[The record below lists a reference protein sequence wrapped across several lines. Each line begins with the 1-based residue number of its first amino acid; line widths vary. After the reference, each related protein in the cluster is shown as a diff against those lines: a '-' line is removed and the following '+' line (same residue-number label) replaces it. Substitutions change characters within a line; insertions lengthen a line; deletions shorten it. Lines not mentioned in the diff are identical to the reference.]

1 MSARLHAGLAI
12 AIALGLHVAVFAI
25 RTPQAGAMSAGAG
38 GTDLVSL
45 QAADAVLAELIT
57 EWDRPPT
64 PEAEPVAEL
73 TPPVQPETPPPL
85 TPVTEP
91 PPPLMP
97 APDAMALPPMAEV
110 PLNADISLPPP
121 PPPEPEPLPEPEPDP
136 VPEPEPEPE
145 QRPKPRPA
153 DLARPNPPEAPK
165 AAAKPAPQTPSAG
178 QAAQR
183 AAGSGGGAQ
192 AGDSG
197 SAQAATRS
205 AAQQN
210 DLKAGWGASIRSRIE
225 RRKAYPAAARGA
237 AGTVTVRL
245 TVSRSGQ
252 LAGVAIAKSSGN
264 AALDQ
269 AAVRAVQSA
278 RYPAAP
284 AGLTDASYSFTLP
297 MTFQR

>member
-1 MSARLHAGLAI
+1 MSARLQAGLAI
-12 AIALGLHVAVFAI
+12 ALALFLHVALFAI
-25 RTPQAGAMSAGAG
+25 RTPQAGAMPAGAA
-38 GTDLVSL
+38 GTGLVSL
-45 QAADAVLAELIT
+45 QAADATLADLIT

-64 PEAEPVAEL
+64 PDPEPVAEL
-73 TPPVQPETPPPL
+73 TPPVRPDTFAPL
-85 TPVTEP
+85 TPVAEP
-91 PPPLMP
+91 APPQMP
-97 APDAMALPPMAEV
+97 APQAVALPQMAEA
-110 PLNADISLPPP
+110 PLRADVSLPPP
-121 PPPEPEPLPEPEPDP
+121 PEPKPELEP
-136 VPEPEPEPE
+136 VPEL
-145 QRPKPRPA
+145 RPKPRPV
-153 DLARPNPPEAPK
+153 DLAKPDPAPKPEAEAPK

-210 DLKAGWGASIRSRIE
+210 DLKASWGATIRSRIE
-225 RRKAYPAAARGA
+225 RRKSYPTAARGA

-245 TVSRSGQ
+245 TVSRSGT
-252 LAGVAIAKSSGN
+252 LTGVGITNSSGN

-278 RYPAAP
+278 RLPAAP
-284 AGLTDASYSFTLP
+284 VGLTDASYSFSLP